1 MNRKFKIFHLE
12 CFIGIN
18 TNNESPVGRKLTI
31 HSEKSN
37 GEYGINWKRN
47 MFYTNATFNIKF
59 SSCDNISLWN

>member
-37 GEYGINWKRN
+37 GEYEYKLEKK
-47 MFYTNATFNIKF
+47 YV
-59 SSCDNISLWN
+59 LY